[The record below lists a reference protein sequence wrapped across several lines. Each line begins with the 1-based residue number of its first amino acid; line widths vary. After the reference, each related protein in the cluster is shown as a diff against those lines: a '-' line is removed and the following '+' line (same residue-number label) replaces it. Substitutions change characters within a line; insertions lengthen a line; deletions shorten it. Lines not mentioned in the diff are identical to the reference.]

1 MMAGRLHCDVPG
13 MLIGQ
18 VDEVGVDRD
27 GVRRQTSYARQL
39 LRQNVPAG
47 AEIERVERVI
57 DVVIEIHHLIW

>member
-1 MMAGRLHCDVPG
+1 

-39 LRQNVPAG
+39 LRQNVPG
-47 AEIERVERVI
+47 AEIERVESVI